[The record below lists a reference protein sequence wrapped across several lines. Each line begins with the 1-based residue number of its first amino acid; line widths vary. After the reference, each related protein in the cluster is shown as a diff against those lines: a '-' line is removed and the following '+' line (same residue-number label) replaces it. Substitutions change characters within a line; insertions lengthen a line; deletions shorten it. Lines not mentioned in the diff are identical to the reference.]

1 MRNFVVYLI
10 PLCLMV
16 TAVQNQVL
24 KATVKLNY
32 DHLPNEEQRE
42 LEPFKYTIEDYI
54 NGYAWTEDEYET
66 DIVINIMLSIETVHK
81 KGHERMYK
89 SQFQI
94 SSSSGER
101 FYDKIWEFPYQQG
114 IFLEHDKSQ
123 FDPVSHFLDYYAYLI
138 LGGELDTYDVFL
150 GSPFYEKALEIVNRG
165 MLSNYSRGWKERLN
179 YLQHIR
185 DSRIRSLREIKPDL
199 FEAIYLL
206 KEGNK
211 AESKKYA
218 VKTFNGIEKA
228 YKLQPNNKYLKQ
240 FFDAHYRTLA
250 DLYRGDQTILNKLSL
265 YDSLHKEMYRSAMQ

>member
-1 MRNFVVYLI
+1 MRALLYPILFVSLLI
-10 PLCLMV
+10 
-16 TAVQNQVL
+16 AGVQSQVL
-24 KATVKLNY
+24 HAIVKLEC
-32 DHLPNEEQRE
+32 DHLPNEDQRE
-42 LEPFKYTIEDYI
+42 LEPFTSTIEDYI

-66 DIVINIMLSIETVHK
+66 DITINIMVLIETVHK

-89 SQFQI
+89 AQFQI
-94 SSSSGER
+94 NSSSDER
-101 FYDKIWEFPYQQG
+101 FYDRTWEFPYQPG

-138 LGGELDTYDVFL
+138 LGGELDTYDTFL
-150 GSPFYEKALEIVNRG
+150 GSPYYEKALEIVNRG

-185 DSRIRSLREIKPDL
+185 DSRIRPLREAKPDF

-206 KEGNK
+206 EEGNR
-211 AESKKYA
+211 AEAQQFALKLIA
-218 VKTFNGIEKA
+218 GVEKA

-250 DLYRGDQTILNKLSL
+250 NIFRGSNEILTKLVT
-265 YDSLHKEMYRSAMQ
+265 YDSLHKEAYRNAMN